1 MLPTTVGMN
10 DPHMRRKEREKGR
23 REEGGRGG
31 KRELKRRE
39 GERER
44 KRENLA
50 VSVTT

>member
-23 REEGGRGG
+23 REEGGRGE
-31 KRELKRRE
+31 RENRRGE
-39 GERER
+39 GGERER
-44 KRENLA
+44 ERKNLA